1 MENLS
6 KQPNKLEMKPKFEV
20 AYRGKM
26 FEVVTW
32 EGKPGVKFEAAV
44 RAPGVRL
51 IIETEKDG
59 MKALL
64 MTKEIR
70 REARGYDFRLP
81 GGKVFDSL
89 EELDRH
95 RESGHHIEP
104 FAEIAAKKEGK
115 EEAGISGGEYVPLGV
130 SKAGASVEWDLHYF
144 KVTNAEI
151 GEQELEENEQGDIET
166 VVLSAKEIFEKL
178 SKREIKEGRSADMLW
193 SWLKDNNFI
202 QFVDPDPLS

>member
-1 MENLS
+1 MNE
-6 KQPNKLEMKPKFEV
+6 KNKLEMKPNFEI

-70 REARGYDFRLP
+70 REAEGYDFRLP

-89 EELDRH
+89 NELDKH
-95 RESGHHIEP
+95 RESGADIISI
-104 FAEIAAKKEGK
+104 AESAAKKEGK
-115 EEAGISGGEYVPLGV
+115 EEAGISGGEFTSLGV

-144 KVTNAEI
+144 RVQHSEI
-151 GEQELEENEQGDIET
+151 GEQELEEHEHGDIET
-166 VVLSAKEIFEKL
+166 IILSAQEIFEKL
-178 SKREIKEGRSADMLW
+178 SQREIKEGRSADMLW
-193 SWLKDNNFI
+193 LWLQQNGFLKFEK
-202 QFVDPDPLS
+202 